1 MNHQTI
7 IDWKL
12 SNINKNVTA
21 QLVLTDEMQ
30 QYIELHPELVKELAF
45 IDAFWQQDN
54 QELPSSELD
63 QRFYKMLSQAQTTA
77 QQNID
82 TNQAAKQSKQ
92 VHIFTVIKNWL
103 STSTIKPFAQFATL
117 GLVFFLGFNA
127 NNGRDETDQQSQY
140 LAANLAANNGIDNL
154 QQEVSSLSAMLA
166 LSMLDK
172 SSAAERL
179 SGVAYSQQTDLT
191 DPLLMKT
198 LMSTLEHDR
207 STAVKLAIIN
217 TLNDLPDISEQEHQ
231 LLAFAIKENNTLVKI
246 ELCRLLFN
254 IGSSGTK
261 NELLQA
267 LNESELNPDMAE
279 FLQRINAISHI

>member
-21 QLVLTDEMQ
+21 ELVITDEMQ
-30 QYIELHPELVKELAF
+30 HYIELHPELVKELAF

-63 QRFYKMLSQAQTTA
+63 KRFYNMLSQAQTA

-82 TNQAAKQSKQ
+82 TNEAAKQSKQ
-92 VHIFTVIKNWL
+92 GHIFKVITTWL
-103 STSTIKPFAQFATL
+103 STSTIKPFAQFAAL
-117 GLVFFLGFNA
+117 GVVFLLGFNA
-127 NNGRDETDQQSQY
+127 NNSRDEIGQQGQN
-140 LAANLAANNGIDNL
+140 LAANLAAKNGIDNL

-179 SGVAYSQQTDLT
+179 TGVAYSQQTDLT

-217 TLNDLPDISEQEHQ
+217 TLNNLPDISEQERQ
-231 LLAFAIKENNTLVKI
+231 LVAFTIKENNTLVKI

-254 IGSSGTK
+254 IGSSVTK
-261 NELLQA
+261 NELLKA

>member
-21 QLVLTDEMQ
+21 ELVLTDEMQ
-30 QYIELHPELVKELAF
+30 QYIELHPELVKELVF

-63 QRFYKMLSQAQTTA
+63 QRFYNMLSQAQNA

-117 GLVFFLGFNA
+117 GLVFLLGFNA
-127 NNGRDETDQQSQY
+127 NDSRDEIGQQGQN
-140 LAANLAANNGIDNL
+140 LAANLAAKNGIDNL

-217 TLNDLPDISEQEHQ
+217 TLNNLPDISEQEHQ
-231 LLAFAIKENNTLVKI
+231 LLAFTIKENNTLVKI
-246 ELCRLLFN
+246 ELCRLLLN
-254 IGSSGTK
+254 IGSSVTK

>member
-1 MNHQTI
+1 
-7 IDWKL
+7 
-12 SNINKNVTA
+12 
-21 QLVLTDEMQ
+21 
-30 QYIELHPELVKELAF
+30 
-45 IDAFWQQDN
+45 
-54 QELPSSELD
+54 
-63 QRFYKMLSQAQTTA
+63 MLSQAQTA

-82 TNQAAKQSKQ
+82 INQAAKQSKQ

-117 GLVFFLGFNA
+117 GLVFLLGFNA
-127 NNGRDETDQQSQY
+127 NDSRDEIGQQGQN
-140 LAANLAANNGIDNL
+140 LATNLAAKNGIDNL

-217 TLNDLPDISEQEHQ
+217 TLNNLPDISEQEHQ
-231 LLAFAIKENNTLVKI
+231 LLAFTIKENNTLIKI

-254 IGSSGTK
+254 IGSSVTK
-261 NELLQA
+261 NELLKA

>member
-21 QLVLTDEMQ
+21 ELVLTDEMQ

-63 QRFYKMLSQAQTTA
+63 QRFYNMLSQAQTA

-82 TNQAAKQSKQ
+82 INQAAKQSKQ

-117 GLVFFLGFNA
+117 GLVFLLGFNA
-127 NNGRDETDQQSQY
+127 NDSRDEIGQQGQN
-140 LAANLAANNGIDNL
+140 LATNLAAKNGIDNL

-217 TLNDLPDISEQEHQ
+217 TLNNLPDISEQEHQ
-231 LLAFAIKENNTLVKI
+231 LLAFTIKENNTLVKI

-254 IGSSGTK
+254 IGSSVTK
-261 NELLQA
+261 NELLKA

>member
-12 SNINKNVTA
+12 SSINNDLTA
-21 QLVLTDEMQ
+21 ELILTDEMQ
-30 QYIELHPELVKELAF
+30 QYIEANPELVKELAF

-54 QELPSSELD
+54 QELPSNELD
-63 QRFYKMLSQAQTTA
+63 KRFYKMLLQAQTT
-77 QQNID
+77 QQNIE
-82 TNQAAKQSKQ
+82 TSQVVKQPQQSS
-92 VHIFTVIKNWL
+92 IFTGVKNWL
-103 STSTIKPFAQFATL
+103 SASSIKPFAQFATL

-127 NNGRDETDQQSQY
+127 NQNSNSVSQQEKN
-140 LAANLAANNGIDNL
+140 LVANSGIENL

-179 SGVAYSQQTDLT
+179 TGVAYSQQTDLT

-217 TLNDLPDISEQEHQ
+217 TLNHLPDISEQESQ
-231 LLAFAIKENNTLVKI
+231 ILALAVKENNTLVKV
-246 ELCRLLFN
+246 ELCSLLLN
-254 IGSSGTK
+254 VGSQETK
-261 NELLQA
+261 NELLKI
-267 LNESELNPDMAE
+267 LNESELNPDMAD

>member
-21 QLVLTDEMQ
+21 ELVLTDEMQ
-30 QYIELHPELVKELAF
+30 QYIELHPELVKELTF
-45 IDAFWQQDN
+45 IDVFWQQDN

-63 QRFYKMLSQAQTTA
+63 QRFYKMLSQAQTA

-103 STSTIKPFAQFATL
+103 CTNTIKPFAQFATL

-127 NNGRDETDQQSQY
+127 NNSRDETDQQGQY

-254 IGSSGTK
+254 IGSSATK

>member
-12 SNINKNVTA
+12 SSINKDATA
-21 QLVLTDEMQ
+21 ELILTGEMK
-30 QYIELHPELVKELAF
+30 QYIKANPELVEELAF
-45 IDAFWQQDN
+45 IDAFWQQDSK
-54 QELPSSELD
+54 ELPSNELD
-63 QRFYKMLSQAQTTA
+63 KRFYKMLLQAQTA
-77 QQNID
+77 QQNIE
-82 TNQAAKQSKQ
+82 TNHVVEQPRQIS
-92 VHIFTVIKNWL
+92 IFTTVKNWL
-103 STSTIKPFAQFATL
+103 SANSIKPFAQFATL

-127 NNGRDETDQQSQY
+127 NQNSHDTGQQRQ
-140 LAANLAANNGIDNL
+140 NLAANNGIENL

-179 SGVAYSQQTDLT
+179 TGVAYSQQTDLT

-217 TLNDLPDISEQEHQ
+217 TLNHLPDISEQESQ
-231 LLAFAIKENNTLVKI
+231 LLAFAVKENNTLVKI
-246 ELCRLLFN
+246 ELCSLLLN
-254 IGSSGTK
+254 IGSDTTK
-261 NELLQA
+261 NQLLRT
-267 LNESELNPDMAE
+267 LNDSDLNPDMAD

>member
-21 QLVLTDEMQ
+21 ELVLTDEMQ

-63 QRFYKMLSQAQTTA
+63 QRFYKMLSQAQTA

-92 VHIFTVIKNWL
+92 VHVFTVIKNWL
-103 STSTIKPFAQFATL
+103 STSTIKPFAQFAIL

-127 NNGRDETDQQSQY
+127 NNGRDEIAQQGQY

-254 IGSSGTK
+254 IGSSVTK

>member
-21 QLVLTDEMQ
+21 ELVLTDEMQ
-30 QYIELHPELVKELAF
+30 QYIEFHPELVKELAF

-63 QRFYKMLSQAQTTA
+63 QRFYNMLSQAQNA

-117 GLVFFLGFNA
+117 GLVFLLGFNA
-127 NNGRDETDQQSQY
+127 NDSRDEIGQQGQN
-140 LAANLAANNGIDNL
+140 LAANLAAKNGIDNL

-217 TLNDLPDISEQEHQ
+217 TLNNLPDISEQEHQ
-231 LLAFAIKENNTLVKI
+231 LLAFTIKENNTLVKI

-254 IGSSGTK
+254 IGSSVTK
-261 NELLQA
+261 NELLKA

>member
-21 QLVLTDEMQ
+21 ELVLTDEMQ

-63 QRFYKMLSQAQTTA
+63 QRFYNMLSQAQTA

-117 GLVFFLGFNA
+117 GLVFLLGFNA
-127 NNGRDETDQQSQY
+127 NDSRDEIGQQGQN
-140 LAANLAANNGIDNL
+140 LATNLAAKNGIDNL

-217 TLNDLPDISEQEHQ
+217 TLNNLPDISEQEHQ
-231 LLAFAIKENNTLVKI
+231 LLAFTIKENNTLVKI

-254 IGSSGTK
+254 IGSSVTK
-261 NELLQA
+261 NELLKA

>member
-21 QLVLTDEMQ
+21 ELVLTDEMQ

-63 QRFYKMLSQAQTTA
+63 QRFYKMLSQAQTA

-117 GLVFFLGFNA
+117 GLVFLLGFNA
-127 NNGRDETDQQSQY
+127 NNSRDETDQQGQF
-140 LAANLAANNGIDNL
+140 LAANLAANNGIANL

-217 TLNDLPDISEQEHQ
+217 TLNNLPDISEQEHQ
-231 LLAFAIKENNTLVKI
+231 LLAFTIKENNTLVKI

-254 IGSSGTK
+254 IGSSVTK

>member
-21 QLVLTDEMQ
+21 ELVLTDEMQ

-63 QRFYKMLSQAQTTA
+63 QRFYNMLSQAQTA

-117 GLVFFLGFNA
+117 GLVFLLGFNA
-127 NNGRDETDQQSQY
+127 NDSRDEIGQQGQN
-140 LAANLAANNGIDNL
+140 LATNLAAKNGIDNL

>member
-12 SNINKNVTA
+12 SSINNDLTDE
-21 QLVLTDEMQ
+21 LILTDEMQ
-30 QYIELHPELVKELAF
+30 QYIEANPELVKELAF

-54 QELPSSELD
+54 QELPSNELD
-63 QRFYKMLSQAQTTA
+63 KRFYKMLLQAQTT
-77 QQNID
+77 QQNIEAS
-82 TNQAAKQSKQ
+82 QVVKQPQQSS
-92 VHIFTVIKNWL
+92 IFTGAKNWL
-103 STSTIKPFAQFATL
+103 SASSIKPFAQFATL

-127 NNGRDETDQQSQY
+127 NQNSNSVSQQEKS
-140 LAANLAANNGIDNL
+140 LAANSGIENL

-179 SGVAYSQQTDLT
+179 TGVAYSQQTDLT

-217 TLNDLPDISEQEHQ
+217 TLNHLPDISEQESQ
-231 LLAFAIKENNTLVKI
+231 ILALAVKENNTLVKV
-246 ELCRLLFN
+246 ELCSLLLN
-254 IGSSGTK
+254 VSSQETK
-261 NELLQA
+261 NELLKI
-267 LNESELNPDMAE
+267 LNESELNPDMAD